1 MDVAAAQPEFDEAIA
16 SVVSCVERDYAEAQ
30 SCMWLRKEVLGCS
43 VDHYKKQEQVWV
55 CLCREGV
62 GVLVWGGCGCAC
74 VGRVWVCLC
83 GRVWMCLCREGVDVL
98 V

>member
-30 SCMWLRKEVLGCS
+30 SCMWLRQEVMGCS

-62 GVLVWGGCGCAC
+62 GRYTHLSVVIFFVC
-74 VGRVWVCLC
+74 VCVRSG
-83 GRVWMCLCREGVDVL
+83 
-98 V
+98 